1 MHSHVDII
9 MTFHIESTPPSR
21 RLPFDVDMVI
31 TRSWRARFFVGKIP
45 ASSSEKILV
54 LLSGRLV
61 TFSAHT

>member
-1 MHSHVDII
+1 

-31 TRSWRARFFVGKIP
+31 TRSWRARFFVEKIP
-45 ASSSEKILV
+45 ASSSEKI
-54 LLSGRLV
+54 SGRLV